1 MYTKKN
7 IINRKK
13 KQNNYLKENK
23 KAGSLLNSA
32 QRINQKNY
40 LTYREDESNS
50 FNNDYLNLYYK
61 NPIKMKNNL
70 NKFYVKKTQ
79 KIINDINKNIERNDY
94 QKNYIQSLSQGRIQ
108 KQKNIIYNISQINSN
123 SNYN

>member
-13 KQNNYLKENK
+13 KQNNYLKGNK

-40 LTYREDESNS
+40 LTYREDESN
-50 FNNDYLNLYYK
+50 
-61 NPIKMKNNL
+61 
-70 NKFYVKKTQ
+70 
-79 KIINDINKNIERNDY
+79 
-94 QKNYIQSLSQGRIQ
+94 
-108 KQKNIIYNISQINSN
+108 
-123 SNYN
+123 